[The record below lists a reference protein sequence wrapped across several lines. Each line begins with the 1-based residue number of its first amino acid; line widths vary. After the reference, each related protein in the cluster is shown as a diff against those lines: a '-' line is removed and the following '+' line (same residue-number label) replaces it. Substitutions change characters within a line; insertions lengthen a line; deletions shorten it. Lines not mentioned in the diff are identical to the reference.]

1 MNSSTKNI
9 EALIK
14 DEMIESG
21 IVSEK
26 GNTMS
31 YFLGDREYLVSVL
44 ALEITDWENEN

>member
-14 DEMIESG
+14 DEMVESG
-21 IVSEK
+21 IVLEK

-31 YFLGDREYLVSVL
+31 YFLGDREYLISIL
-44 ALEITDWENEN
+44 ALEITNWEDEN